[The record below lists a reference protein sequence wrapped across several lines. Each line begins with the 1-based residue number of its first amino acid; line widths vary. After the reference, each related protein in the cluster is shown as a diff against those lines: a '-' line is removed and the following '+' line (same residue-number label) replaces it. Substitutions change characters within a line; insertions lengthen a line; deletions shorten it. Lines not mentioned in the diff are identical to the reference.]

1 MTSWSNC
8 PLFPFTADLA
18 REPIWTT
25 ERARIVQNTIF
36 LLKLHLEY
44 TITFVFCITVQF
56 VCLYGPFLYSNWISV
71 FFYAYWGRYPRKP
84 VFGRKFPWGL
94 LCPYV
99 FFIIRFFCSSI
110 FLSLTSYMFLVFTRV
125 AFYISLTCFQVCDVF
140 DFKSDELAGTMGT
153 GSCDWTRK
161 GPRD

>member
-1 MTSWSNC
+1 MKQLPFIPFYCRFGSWTNM
-8 PLFPFTADLA
+8 DN
-18 REPIWTT
+18 
-25 ERARIVQNTIF
+25 RASKDCAKHYILV
-36 LLKLHLEY
+36 E
-44 TITFVFCITVQF
+44 ITFGIHDNLCILQKCTVRMLVRSIF
-56 VCLYGPFLYSNWISV
+56 VQWQNFSL
-71 FFYAYWGRYPRKP
+71 FYAYWGRYPRKP